1 MSRTTGEDP
10 AMADKNDGGDKTEQP
25 TPRKLRDARK
35 EGNVWKSREATST
48 LVLLVWLVLG
58 AVAAG
63 LVGLRLQALVQAS
76 LRSLDGDFVTRV
88 RDLGWLAVEGLVLV
102 TASLLVPAMLAGALV
117 EFLQVGPVLAFTKL
131 KPSFDKL
138 NPAEGLKRMFSADNL
153 VEAAKS
159 LLKTA
164 VLAVVG
170 WVVLRGSLAQ
180 FAALAGE
187 DPHLVAPRLE
197 QLLWQS
203 SVRLAGATVAAF
215 AGLAILD
222 AAWQRHSFMKKMRMS
237 RRDIRDE
244 HKQDEGDPHVKA
256 QRRQTHREWSERN
269 AAQAARQADVLVV
282 NPTHVAI
289 ALDYDHDGQGVPTVS
304 AKGEDEVAR
313 AMREA
318 AEEAGVP
325 IVRNVALAREL
336 LATTEVGAVVPRHLF
351 DIVAEVILW
360 AREVRE
366 EIERQRR
373 GQPAPAAARQRLAR
387 APGEDATRYPG
398 QPSPSLD

>member
-1 MSRTTGEDP
+1 MSGEDV

-25 TPRKLRDARK
+25 TPKKLRDARK
-35 EGNVWKSREATST
+35 EGQVWKSKEATST

-58 AVAAG
+58 GATAALAG
-63 LVGLRLQALVQAS
+63 ARLQALIGSV
-76 LRSLDGDFVTRV
+76 LRGFGGDFVTALRNS
-88 RDLGWLAVEGLVLV
+88 GWLAVQTLLLL
-102 TASLLVPAMLAGALV
+102 TAMFMVPVLLVGVLA
-117 EFLQVGPVLAFTKL
+117 EFLQVGPVLAWSRL
-131 KPSFDKL
+131 KPSLDKL
-138 NPAEGLKRMFSADNL
+138 NPAEGLKRMFSMDNL
-153 VEAAKS
+153 VEVVKALA
-159 LLKTA
+159 KTA
-164 VLAVVG
+164 ILLALG
-170 WVVLRGSLAQ
+170 WIVLRGSLPG
-180 FAALAGE
+180 LASLARE
-187 DPHLVAPRLE
+187 NPQVIAPRLE
-197 QLLWQS
+197 QSLWQ
-203 SVRLAGATVAAF
+203 VTARLVGAALAVF
-215 AGLAILD
+215 AGVAVLD

-244 HKQDEGDPHVKA
+244 HKQNEGDPYVKQ
-256 QRRQTHREWSERN
+256 QRKQTHQEWSQRN

-289 ALDYDHDGQGVPTVS
+289 ALAYDHENHGVPTVS

-318 AEEAGVP
+318 AEDAGVP

-336 LATTEVGAVVPRHLF
+336 LASTDIGATVPRHLF

-373 GQPAPAAARQRLAR
+373 GEAAPAASRQRLAR

-398 QPSPSLD
+398 QPSTD

>member
-1 MSRTTGEDP
+1 MSGEDV

-25 TPRKLRDARK
+25 TPKKLRDARK
-35 EGNVWKSREATST
+35 EGQVWKSKEATST

-58 AVAAG
+58 GATAALAG
-63 LVGLRLQALVQAS
+63 ARLQALIGSV
-76 LRSLDGDFVTRV
+76 LRSFGGDFVTALRNS
-88 RDLGWLAVEGLVLV
+88 GWLAVQTLLLL
-102 TASLLVPAMLAGALV
+102 TAMFMVPVLLVGVLA
-117 EFLQVGPVLAFTKL
+117 EFLQVGPVLAWSRL
-131 KPSFDKL
+131 KPSLDKM
-138 NPAEGLKRMFSADNL
+138 NPAEGLKRMFSMDNL
-153 VEAAKS
+153 VEVVKALA
-159 LLKTA
+159 KTA
-164 VLAVVG
+164 ILLALG
-170 WVVLRGSLAQ
+170 WIVLRGSLPGL
-180 FAALAGE
+180 AALALE
-187 DPHLVAPRLE
+187 SPQVIAPRLE
-197 QLLWQS
+197 QSLWQ
-203 SVRLAGATVAAF
+203 VTVHLVGAALAVF
-215 AGLAILD
+215 AGVAVLD

-244 HKQDEGDPHVKA
+244 HKQNEGDPYVKQ
-256 QRRQTHREWSERN
+256 QRKQTHQEWSQRN

-289 ALDYDHDGQGVPTVS
+289 ALAYDHENHGVPTVS

-318 AEEAGVP
+318 AEDAGVP

-336 LATTEVGAVVPRHLF
+336 LASTDIGATVPRHLF

-373 GQPAPAAARQRLAR
+373 GEAAPAASRQRLAR

-398 QPSPSLD
+398 QPSID

>member
-1 MSRTTGEDP
+1 MG

-25 TPRKLRDARK
+25 TPKKLRDARK
-35 EGNVWKSREATST
+35 EGQVWKSREATAT

-58 AVAAG
+58 GMAAAAIG
-63 LVGLRLQALVQAS
+63 ARLQALMAAS
-76 LRSLDGDFVTRV
+76 LQQLDVDFVTAV
-88 RDLGWLAVEGLVLV
+88 RNLGWLAVQSLLLL
-102 TASLLVPAMLAGALV
+102 TALLLVPVLALGV
-117 EFLQVGPVLAFTKL
+117 VTEFLQVGPVLAWTRL
-131 KPSFDKL
+131 KPSLDKL
-138 NPAEGLKRMFSADNL
+138 NPAEGIKRMFSMDNL
-153 VEAAKS
+153 VEVAKS

-164 VLAVVG
+164 VLLAIG
-170 WVVLRGSLAQ
+170 WIVLRGGLADYVGLVH
-180 FAALAGE
+180 ASAGTI
-187 DPHLVAPRLE
+187 APGL
-197 QLLWQS
+197 QQVLWQ
-203 SVRLAGATVAAF
+203 AGARLVGASVAVF
-215 AGLAILD
+215 AGVAVLD

-244 HKQDEGDPHVKA
+244 HKQNEGDPYVKQ
-256 QRRQTHREWSERN
+256 QRRQTHQEWSQRN

-289 ALDYDHDGQGVPTVS
+289 ALDYDREQGGVPTVS

-336 LATTEVGAVVPRHLF
+336 LAGTEVGAVVPRHLF

-366 EIERQRR
+366 EIERRRR
-373 GQPAPAAARQRLAR
+373 GEPAPPGVRRRLSEP
-387 APGEDATRYPG
+387 PGEDATRYPG
-398 QPSPSLD
+398 EPACD

>member
-1 MSRTTGEDP
+1 
-10 AMADKNDGGDKTEQP
+10 MADKNDGGDKTEQP
-25 TPRKLRDARK
+25 TPKKLRDARK
-35 EGNVWKSREATST
+35 QGQVWKSKEATST

-58 AVAAG
+58 GATVALAG
-63 LVGLRLQALVQAS
+63 ARLQALLGAALQG
-76 LRSLDGDFVTRV
+76 LQGDFVTALRNI
-88 RDLGWLAVEGLVLV
+88 GWLAVQTLLLL
-102 TASLLVPAMLAGALV
+102 TAMALVPVMLVGVLA
-117 EFLQVGPVLAFTKL
+117 EFLQVGPVLAWSRL
-131 KPSFDKL
+131 KPSLDKL
-138 NPAEGLKRMFSADNL
+138 NPAEGLKRMFSMDNL
-153 VEAAKS
+153 VEVLKS
-159 LLKTA
+159 LGKTA
-164 VLAVVG
+164 ILLAIG
-170 WVVLRGSLAQ
+170 CVVLRGSL
-180 FAALAGE
+180 
-187 DPHLVAPRLE
+187 PRLA
-197 QLLWQS
+197 S
-203 SVRLAGATVAAF
+203 LAGASPSVIAPLLEQSLWQLTARVVGTALAVF
-215 AGLAILD
+215 AGVAVLD

-244 HKQDEGDPHVKA
+244 HKQNEGDPYVKQ
-256 QRRQTHREWSERN
+256 QRKQVHQEWSQRN

-289 ALDYDHDGQGVPTVS
+289 ALDYDHQNHGVPTIS

-336 LATTEVGAVVPRHLF
+336 LASVEVGATVPRHLF

-373 GQPAPAAARQRLAR
+373 GDAAPAAARQRLAHP
-387 APGEDATRYPG
+387 PGEDATRYPG
-398 QPSPSLD
+398 QSSSG

>member
-1 MSRTTGEDP
+1 MSRASGEDP

-25 TPRKLRDARK
+25 TPRKLRDARRQ
-35 EGNVWKSREATST
+35 GNVWKSREATST

-58 AVAAG
+58 AADAG
-63 LVGLRLQALVQAS
+63 LAGLRLQALVEAA
-76 LRSLDGDFVTRV
+76 LRSLEGDFAGRV
-88 RDLGWLAVEGLVLV
+88 RDLGALAAQGLVVV
-102 TASLLVPAMLAGALV
+102 TAALLVPAMLAGALV
-117 EFLQVGPVLAFTKL
+117 EFLQVGPVLAFSKL
-131 KPSFDKL
+131 KPSFDRL

-153 VEAAKS
+153 VEVVKS

-164 VLAVVG
+164 VLAIVG
-170 WVVLRGSLAQ
+170 WVVLRGSLPQ

-187 DPHLVAPRLE
+187 DPHVVAPRLQ
-197 QLLWQS
+197 QLLWQA
-203 SVRLAGATVAAF
+203 SVRLVGATVAAF

-222 AAWQRHSFMKKMRMS
+222 AAWQRHAYLKKLRMS

-244 HKQDEGDPHVKA
+244 HKQEEGDPYVKA
-256 QRRQTHREWSERN
+256 QRRQTHKEWSERN

-289 ALDYDHDGQGVPTVS
+289 ALDYDHDGGGVPTVS
-304 AKGEDEVAR
+304 AKGEDELAR

-336 LATTEVGAVVPRHLF
+336 LAGTEVGAVVPRHLF
-351 DIVAEVILW
+351 DVVAEVILW

-373 GQPAPAAARQRLAR
+373 GEPAPPAARQRLAR

-398 QPSPSLD
+398 RGGAPD